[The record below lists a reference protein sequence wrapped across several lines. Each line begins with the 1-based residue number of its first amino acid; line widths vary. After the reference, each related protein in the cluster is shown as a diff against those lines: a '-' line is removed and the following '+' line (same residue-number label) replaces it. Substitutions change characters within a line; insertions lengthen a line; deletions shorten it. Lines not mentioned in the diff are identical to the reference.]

1 MRNFQVIK
9 EDERNRTIENLLSWL
24 RQTNSV
30 IAERAISNMFEK
42 VDSELGA
49 RLREG
54 LRQTHTS
61 TEVSF

>member
-42 VDSELGA
+42 VDSELGD

-61 TEVSF
+61 TEISF